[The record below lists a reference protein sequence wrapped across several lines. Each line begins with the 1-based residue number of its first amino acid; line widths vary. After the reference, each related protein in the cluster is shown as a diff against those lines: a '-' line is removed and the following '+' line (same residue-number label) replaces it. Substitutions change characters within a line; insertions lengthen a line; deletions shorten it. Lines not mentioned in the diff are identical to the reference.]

1 MKAEFF
7 YKKGLRKGFTLIESL
22 VAVSII
28 LVGVTTAFSV
38 AQFGI
43 SSSSAI
49 RNRITATYLAQE
61 ALEGV
66 KNIKDSN
73 LQKIAFQAGQQNRD
87 WLEGI
92 RAYCVSTDCGYTALS
107 QGSFFE
113 CDEGGN
119 CAVMYLRNNMLQ
131 RPTISG
137 TDTGFERAIRVTE
150 RVPGKQAEVQV
161 TITRPNDTRFST
173 IVIKSLIYN
182 WF

>member
-1 MKAEFF
+1 MKVKIS
-7 YKKGLRKGFTLIESL
+7 YKKDFKKGFTLIEAL
-22 VAVSII
+22 VAVSIV

-66 KNIKDSN
+66 KNLKDSN

-92 RAYCVSTDCGYTALS
+92 RSHCVDTDCGYTALS

-119 CAVMYLRNNMLQ
+119 CAVMYLRYNLLQ
-131 RPTISG
+131 RPTIGG
-137 TDTGFERAIRVTE
+137 TETGFERKIRVTE

-161 TITRPNDTRFST
+161 TITRPNDTKFSP